1 MRRLLSGA
9 SSAARAVGTAA
20 GIVEEEAGGDWL
32 DALLDGGAA
41 AAVAVR
47 WAGSEEKEA
56 EAAEGSQ
63 PEPEAFV
70 VHQFELGLEARTF
83 IAREDALRAQ
93 HDGLGPPRNPA
104 PVSGQAEPRTSR
116 PALLRSA

>member
-47 WAGSEEKEA
+47 WAGSEE
-56 EAAEGSQ
+56 
-63 PEPEAFV
+63 
-70 VHQFELGLEARTF
+70 
-83 IAREDALRAQ
+83 
-93 HDGLGPPRNPA
+93 
-104 PVSGQAEPRTSR
+104 
-116 PALLRSA
+116 